1 MTNCVPPVPPP
12 RTSEPTMN
20 YYGAQN
26 MAASW
31 RTVRNN
37 TIQIAEEIPADKY
50 EFRATADTMSVAE
63 ILAHMATN
71 TLWGVKVNIAEKK
84 NAVTMQEFGE
94 FAGIAG
100 AAAKA
105 LDNKEA
111 IVASLKSNGEELARG
126 LESLSDESLGQD
138 VTLPGGSKT
147 RFEML
152 IGLKEHEMHHR
163 GQLMIMQRLLGI
175 VPHLTRA
182 RQERMAAMRAGAAA
196 RK

>member
-1 MTNCVPPVPPP
+1 
-12 RTSEPTMN
+12 MN

-26 MAASW
+26 MATSW

-50 EFRATADTMSVAE
+50 GFRATDDTMSVGE

-71 TLWGVKVNIAEKK
+71 TMWGVRVNIAEKK
-84 NAVTMQEFGE
+84 DAVTMQEFGE
-94 FAGIAG
+94 FAGAAG

-105 LDNKEA
+105 LDNKDA
-111 IVASLKSNGEELARG
+111 IVAALKTHGEELARG
-126 LESLSDESLGQD
+126 LESLSDESLSES
-138 VTLPGGSKT
+138 VTLPAGSKT

-152 IGLKEHEMHHR
+152 LGLKEHEMHHR
-163 GQLMIMQRLLGI
+163 GQLMVMQRMMGM

-182 RQERMAAMRAGAAA
+182 RQERIAAVMAAAAA
-196 RK
+196 HK

>member
-1 MTNCVPPVPPP
+1 
-12 RTSEPTMN
+12 MN

-94 FAGIAG
+94 FAGMAG

-196 RK
+196 QK

>member
-1 MTNCVPPVPPP
+1 
-12 RTSEPTMN
+12 MN

-26 MAASW
+26 MATSW

-50 EFRATADTMSVAE
+50 DFRATGDTMSVAE

-71 TLWGVKVNIAEKK
+71 TLWGIKVNIAEKK
-84 NAVTMQEFGE
+84 DAVTMQDFGE

-105 LDNKEA
+105 LDNKDA
-111 IVASLKSNGEELARG
+111 IIAALKANGEALARG
-126 LESLSDESLGQD
+126 LESLSDETLGEN

-152 IGLKEHEMHHR
+152 LGLKEHEMHHR
-163 GQLMIMQRLLGI
+163 GQLMVLQRLMGL
-175 VPHLTRA
+175 VPHMTRV
-182 RQERMAAMRAGAAA
+182 RQERMAAMRSEAATQ
-196 RK
+196 K

>member
-1 MTNCVPPVPPP
+1 MCPASPP
-12 RTSEPTMN
+12 SSHYESTMN

-26 MAASW
+26 MADSW

-37 TIQIAEEIPADKY
+37 TIRIAEDIPADKY
-50 EFRATADTMSVAE
+50 DFRATDDTMSVSE

-71 TLWGVKVNIAEKK
+71 TMWGVRVNITEKK
-84 NAVTMQEFGE
+84 DAVTMQEFGE
-94 FAGIAG
+94 FAGMAG

-105 LDNKEA
+105 LDNKDA
-111 IVASLKSNGEELARG
+111 IVAALKTNGEELARG
-126 LESLSDESLGQD
+126 LESLSDESLGQL

-163 GQLMIMQRLLGI
+163 GQLMVLQRLIGI

-182 RQERMAAMRAGAAA
+182 RQERMAAMRAAAA
-196 RK
+196 AQS

>member
-1 MTNCVPPVPPP
+1 
-12 RTSEPTMN
+12 MN

-26 MAASW
+26 MADSW

-37 TIQIAEEIPADKY
+37 TIRIAEDIPADKY
-50 EFRATADTMSVAE
+50 DFRATDDTMSVSE

-71 TLWGVKVNIAEKK
+71 TMWGVRVNITEKK
-84 NAVTMQEFGE
+84 DAVTMQEFGE
-94 FAGIAG
+94 FAGMAG

-105 LDNKEA
+105 LDNKDA
-111 IVASLKSNGEELARG
+111 IVAALKTNGEELARG
-126 LESLSDESLGQD
+126 LESLSDESLGQL

-163 GQLMIMQRLLGI
+163 GQLMVLQRLIGI

-182 RQERMAAMRAGAAA
+182 RQERMAAMRAAAA
-196 RK
+196 AQS